1 MAKLTPLPGA
11 RRLSNLVDSF
21 CDRGVDDDLL
31 RHLVASVYSA
41 DEQFVTSLAMG
52 AGLTTASY
60 AFTHAPF
67 FLYCCAGHVLV
78 GAGRYHC
85 MNDYRRRATPLDDRA
100 TTLGFDR
107 AIAIWAT
114 LYSALLGVMCYALVA
129 APNSYETLPLAIG
142 TAAGFTTAYVTRN
155 SGRLALLT
163 SQALAT
169 AGPACIALLSFP
181 VLHGAY
187 YCAMLATLMAAVIWL
202 GRSSRA
208 RIIELFHANRRNEQL
223 ARFDMLT
230 GLMNRFAFAE
240 ALDRALAESSP
251 SKVNRFA
258 LVSVDLD
265 RFKEIN
271 DTLGHAAGDA
281 VIVEA
286 ATRLREI
293 VRPGDF
299 VARLG
304 GDEFVILTRGAHI
317 ENATAETLARRVA
330 RALAKPFRYQSTLLP
345 TSASVGVAL
354 FPDHGDSSE
363 DLMRHADA
371 ALYEAKRGG
380 RGRYFL
386 FNDAMRERLDDA
398 RALDLELNRA
408 IEHDEFEAWFQPIH
422 NMETGQVTGYEAL
435 ARWRH
440 PVRGLVSPAHF
451 IPMAEQSGAIVGI
464 GELILRKAC
473 EAAANWDP
481 GLTVA
486 VNLSPGQFRN
496 PEALVED
503 IKNALSHSRLDPSR
517 LFIEITE
524 SLLMEDTPKTRAAIN
539 QLSAHGVRFS
549 LDDFGVGYSSLSYLQ
564 SYPFSKIKIDKKF
577 VDRIDTDHVSTAI
590 IASVCVL
597 ADRTSMEIVAEGV
610 ETRVQQHELR
620 RLGIKLA
627 QGYLYGAPAPQTART
642 RPRLKI
648 VSSN

>member
-1 MAKLTPLPGA
+1 MATIKSSGGFPRFSGLLDVLG
-11 RRLSNLVDSF
+11 
-21 CDRGVDDDLL
+21 DRNVDDDLL
-31 RHLVASVYSA
+31 RHLVSSVYAA
-41 DEQFVTSLAMG
+41 DEQFVTSLLMG

-60 AFTHAPF
+60 AFTHANF
-67 FLYCCAGHVLV
+67 FLYCCFGHLLV

-85 MNDYRRRATPLDDRA
+85 MNDYRRRATPQDSRA

-114 LYSALLGVMCYALVA
+114 LYSALLGIMCYALVA

-155 SGRLALLT
+155 SGRLVLLI

-169 AGPACIALLSFP
+169 AGPACVALIIFP

-187 YCAMLATLMAAVIWL
+187 YCAMLVALSLAVIWL

-208 RIIELFHANRRNEQL
+208 RIIELFQANNRNEQL

-230 GLMNRFAFAE
+230 GVMNRFAFAE
-240 ALDRALAESSP
+240 ALDRALAEASP

-271 DTLGHAAGDA
+271 DTFGHAAGDA
-281 VIVEA
+281 VIIEA
-286 ATRLREI
+286 ASRLREI

-304 GDEFVILTRGAHI
+304 GDEFVILTRGAQV
-317 ENATAETLARRVA
+317 ETATAETMARRVS
-330 RALAKPFRYQSTLLP
+330 RALSKPFQYRATPLP
-345 TSASVGVAL
+345 SSASVGVAL

-380 RGRYFL
+380 RGRYVM
-386 FNDAMRERLDDA
+386 FNEAMRERLDDA
-398 RALDLELNRA
+398 RALDLELARA
-408 IEHDEFEAWFQPIH
+408 IERDEFEAWYQPIH
-422 NMETGQVTGYEAL
+422 NIETGMVTGYEAL

-440 PVRGLVSPAHF
+440 PVRGLVAPAHF

-473 EAAANWDP
+473 EAAAQWDP
-481 GLTVA
+481 SLTVA

-503 IKNALSHSRLDPSR
+503 IKSALRISNLDPSR

-524 SLLMEDTPKTRAAIN
+524 SLLMEDTPKTRAAIT

-577 VDRIDTDHVSTAI
+577 VDRIDTDQVSTAI

-597 ADRTSMEIVAEGV
+597 ADRISMDIVAEGV
-610 ETRVQQHELR
+610 ETRLQQNELR

-627 QGYLYGAPAPQTART
+627 QGYLYGAPAPQTAT
-642 RPRLKI
+642 LRPRLTI